1 MSIHSITEVDV
12 AGKCLLIR
20 ADLNAPMKDGVV
32 TDATRITRFAKG
44 LKPLLAKGA
53 RAVVLSH
60 FGRPKG
66 KYVAEMSLAPIAPVL
81 GEALGTTVTFVNDCV
96 GQEAQSAAAQLADGQ
111 VMLCENLRFHPEEEA
126 NDADFAAQL
135 ARLGQI
141 YVNDAFSCAHR
152 AHASTAAIAALM
164 PAYSG
169 PLMDEEI
176 DALTRALEKPAHPAV
191 ALIGG
196 AKVSSKIAV
205 LKNLVQKVDSI
216 IIGGGMANTFL
227 FADGLAIGKSLCEAD
242 QVETVREIQ
251 ALAKAADCELILPI
265 DVVYAFKFADNA
277 RSFICDADQCP
288 DDGIILDAGPKSVVR
303 FRSVLAGAHT
313 ILWNGPLG
321 AFEMRPFEQATKQVA
336 LEAAEMTRADLA
348 VSVAGG
354 GDTVA
359 ALNMA
364 GVAEDFT
371 YVSSAGGAFLE
382 WLEGKTL
389 PGLAALDR
397 DQAA

>member
-1 MSIHSITEVDV
+1 MTIHSITEVNV
-12 AGKCLLIR
+12 RGKRLVIR
-20 ADLNAPMKDGVV
+20 ADLNAPTKDGKV
-32 TDATRITRFAKG
+32 TDATRITRFAEG
-44 LKPLLAKGA
+44 LKPLLDAGA

-66 KYVAEMSLAPIAPVL
+66 QVVPEMSLAPIAPEL
-81 GEALGTTVTFVNDCV
+81 AKALGVDVTFVDDCI
-96 GQEAQSAAAQLADGQ
+96 GEKAEQTAAALQDGQ

-126 NDADFAAQL
+126 NDMGFAAQL
-135 ARLGQI
+135 ARLGDL

-152 AHASTAAIAALM
+152 AHASTSAIASIL

-176 DALTRALEKPAHPAV
+176 TALTNALENPQRPAV
-191 ALIGG
+191 AVVGG

-205 LKNLVQKVDSI
+205 LKNLVNKVDHV
-216 IIGGGMANTFL
+216 IIGGGMANTFF
-227 FADGLAIGKSLCEAD
+227 FADGHNIGKSLCEED

-251 ALAKAADCELILPI
+251 ALAQKAGCELVLPVDI
-265 DVVYAFKFADNA
+265 VYAFKFADNA
-277 RSFICDADQCP
+277 RSFIADVDQCP

-336 LEAAEMTRADLA
+336 LEAAELTRSGLA
-348 VSVAGG
+348 ISVAGG

-382 WLEGKTL
+382 WLEGKEL